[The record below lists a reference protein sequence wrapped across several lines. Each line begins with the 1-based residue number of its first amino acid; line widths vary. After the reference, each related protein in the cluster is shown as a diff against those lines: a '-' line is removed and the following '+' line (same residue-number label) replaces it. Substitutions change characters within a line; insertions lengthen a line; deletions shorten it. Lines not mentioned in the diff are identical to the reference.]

1 MEEASRHALLCMF
14 DKSRA
19 SFLASLDQVV
29 AEMRPALLEVP
40 GYYDG
45 SILACASTFASRE
58 LVRSQLEEVSPGLLD
73 QVEPHELDEAHLL
86 TVAYLFS
93 LILHEAIRNDRKLPE
108 MPTMMEEEQED
119 A

>member
-1 MEEASRHALLCMF
+1 MDEASRHALLCMF

-29 AEMRPALLEVP
+29 AEVRPALLEVP

-45 SILACASTFASRE
+45 SVLACASTFASRE
-58 LVRSQLEEVSPGLLD
+58 LVRGQLEEVSPGILD
-73 QVEPHELDEAHLL
+73 QVKPGELDEAHLL

-93 LILHEAIRNDRKLPE
+93 LMLHEAIRNDRELPDL
-108 MPTMMEEEQED
+108 PTMMKEEQKD

>member
-1 MEEASRHALLCMF
+1 MNEATRHALLATF

-19 SFLASLDQVV
+19 SFLASLDQIV
-29 AEMRPALLEVP
+29 AEVRPALLEVP

-45 SILACASTFASRE
+45 SVLACASAFASRE
-58 LVRSQLEEVSPGLLD
+58 LVRSQLEDISPDLLKD
-73 QVEPHELDEAHLL
+73 VADEDLNEAHLT

-93 LILHEAIRNDRKLPE
+93 LMLHEAIRNDRALPAVDD
-108 MPTMMEEEQED
+108 PTREESTD